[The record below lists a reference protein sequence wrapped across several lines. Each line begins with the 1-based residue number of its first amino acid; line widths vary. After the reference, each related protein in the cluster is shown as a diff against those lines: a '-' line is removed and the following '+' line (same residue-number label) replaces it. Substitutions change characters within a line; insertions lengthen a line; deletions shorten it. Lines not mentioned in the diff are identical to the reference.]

1 MAATTD
7 DINAYLYNIRG
18 AFVDYGSNLANAQ
31 RLGRT
36 DLKCYEM
43 KFRLL
48 KYFVRILVDYF
59 DSDDYENV
67 NFFTTDEAHDVMQH
81 VNNICGTNHIVV
93 I

>member
-18 AFVDYGSNLANAQ
+18 AFANYGSNLANAQ
-31 RLGRT
+31 RLGRV
-36 DLKCYEM
+36 DMDCYKM

-81 VNNICGTNHIVV
+81 INNICGTNHIVV
-93 I
+93 L

>member
-7 DINAYLYNIRG
+7 EINAYLYNIRG
-18 AFVDYGSNLANAQ
+18 AFADYGSNLANAQ

-43 KFRLL
+43 KFRIL
-48 KYFVRILVDYF
+48 KYLVRILVDYF
-59 DSDDYENV
+59 DSDDYENI

-81 VNNICGTNHIVV
+81 INNICGTNYIVV
-93 I
+93 L